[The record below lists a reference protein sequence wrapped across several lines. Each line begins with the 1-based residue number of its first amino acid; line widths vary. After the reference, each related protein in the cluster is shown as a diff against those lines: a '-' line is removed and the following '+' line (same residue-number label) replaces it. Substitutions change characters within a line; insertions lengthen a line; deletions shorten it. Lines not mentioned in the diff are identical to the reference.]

1 MKVRICWAWV
11 TEDLSRCL
19 EEVGGMPVVG
29 LEASGGIFLILFMLE
44 AGMSLMFINEFYSI
58 IAISNPKLYQM

>member
-1 MKVRICWAWV
+1 MKD
-11 TEDLSRCL
+11 DLSRCL
-19 EEVGGMPVVG
+19 EEVGGLLVTA

-58 IAISNPKLYQM
+58 ITISNPKLYQVH